1 MISSWKIIR
10 NLLAIAGAIMIFSAI
25 STSDYYVVELGQA
38 EPTSVWKNLI
48 IGVMMMLPVVLSAV
62 CELYKEGKQNDN
74 R

>member
-48 IGVMMMLPVVLSAV
+48 IGVVMTLPVVLSAV
-62 CELYKEGKQNDN
+62 CELYKEGKQDDN